1 MNRILTI
8 FFTLIF
14 YVFTVFSG
22 LAETGGWK
30 NVFKIA
36 SGNILC
42 VEVIDGSD
50 ILYAGT
56 EKGLYKSTDAGG
68 NWEKIS
74 IPGGVSSVKNIAVSG
89 EEVIITTRDGIYI
102 GKGGVSWER
111 MPGKKRVSGVTFYR
125 DKQGKKAILAWSK
138 NDLFKVKDN
147 DRERIGSSSLWGGG
161 IIEAVCADGVIFVI
175 SGGSI
180 FRSPDGGDSW
190 EEMMLTKER
199 GHEEEIIAEDEEEFL
214 VTGDIAPDEHGGIL
228 AATTRGIFMIGREG
242 EPRGRIDTTG
252 LPSVRL
258 RYVTR
263 NDNGIFA
270 ATDKKVFRYLGSEK
284 GWQTV
289 FEAFSGDISFLDS
302 SSGSEGRG
310 QLWTSNGRSLFRRDS
325 AFPEETKLGKRDQG
339 PSIREVH
346 RMAVDYAE
354 VSPEKI
360 KRWRA
365 GARWKALLPRFSF
378 GLSESKDDKVEIYTS
393 STRSYHYT
401 APREIDSGWDI
412 DLTWDLSDLV
422 WNDAQTNIDVRS
434 KLMVQLR
441 DEILEDVTR
450 LYFERKRLLAELS
463 ETVPEDT
470 QKLYEKKLRV
480 EELTAHIDALTG
492 GRFSD
497 ALKSR

>member
-1 MNRILTI
+1 MNRIQTI

-14 YVFTVFSG
+14 CIFTVFSG
-22 LAETGGWK
+22 LAESGGWK
-30 NVFKIA
+30 NVFKIV

-42 VEVIDGSD
+42 IETVDGSD
-50 ILYAGT
+50 VVYMGA

-74 IPGGVSSVKNIAVSG
+74 IPGEVSSVKDIAVSG
-89 EEVIITTRDGIYI
+89 EEVIITAEGGIYI
-102 GKGGVSWER
+102 AKGGVLWER
-111 MPGKKRVSGVTFYR
+111 IPGKKKISGITFYR
-125 DKQGKKAILAWSK
+125 SGQGQSAVLAWGK
-138 NDLFKVKDN
+138 NDLFKIKDN
-147 DRERIGSSSLWGGG
+147 DWERIGSSSLWSGG
-161 IIEAVCADGVIFVI
+161 IIEAVCGGGVIFVI
-175 SGGSI
+175 SGNSI

-190 EEMMLTKER
+190 EEIMLTKER
-199 GHEEEIIAEDEEEFL
+199 GYEEEIIAEDEEEFL
-214 VTGDIAPDEHGGIL
+214 LTGDIAPDEHGGIL
-228 AATTRGIFMIGREG
+228 AATTRGVFIIDREG
-242 EPRGRIDTTG
+242 DLRRRIDTTG
-252 LPSVRL
+252 LPSTRV

-270 ATDKKVFRYLGSEK
+270 ATDKKVFRYSEPGK
-284 GWQTV
+284 SWQTV
-289 FEAFSGDISFLDS
+289 FEAFSGTISLLDS
-302 SSGSEGRG
+302 SVGSDGRG
-310 QLWTSNGRSLFRRDS
+310 RLWTSNGRSLFRRDS
-325 AFPEETKLGKRDQG
+325 AFPEESKLGKRDQD
-339 PSIREVH
+339 PPIREVH

-365 GARWKALLPRFSF
+365 GARWKALLPKFSF
-378 GLSESKDDKVEIYTS
+378 GVSESKDDKVEIYTS
-393 STRSYHYT
+393 STRSSHYT
-401 APREIDSGWDI
+401 APSEIDSGWDI

-422 WNDAQTNIDVRS
+422 WNDVQTNIDIRS

-463 ETVPEDT
+463 ETGPEDT
-470 QKLYEKKLRV
+470 QKLREKRLRA